1 MRLVIDALSP
11 ARSGPYQGA
20 VGPDCWPGGKESHFA
35 SSQMFLSCVLV
46 AAIRF
51 VQNRMQL
58 FFNKKKN
65 GFAKVKWV
73 KSHTNMLR
81 DQGGEKLDSF
91 SW

>member
-1 MRLVIDALSP
+1 
-11 ARSGPYQGA
+11 
-20 VGPDCWPGGKESHFA
+20 
-35 SSQMFLSCVLV
+35 MFLSCVLV

-81 DQGGEKLDSF
+81 DQGGEKLDNF